1 MDDLQKKV
9 YAALPDSEKKN
20 FRAAVAAGD
29 NIAIN
34 TYIRLAGL
42 PDLLPDDLQEDFYKK
57 NKYDIHKQ
65 FHNMPDK
72 LPALPN
78 NNIDNTL
85 QEKTTAGGVDGLAA
99 FEKKYTNIIDN
110 TCRSFYDIHPDLV
123 KKTPFMWYN
132 SLLYELK
139 KVLPSINISRPEV
152 VGVAWDCF
160 CNLMYKIGLF
170 PTMEAFTCLTG
181 IYKDTLNRQ
190 LSPEYI
196 ELKKKI
202 YNDCKDHLQAQVTY
216 NPMTQVNKMF
226 ILKSVYGYSEN
237 NVNSDLVAGLPD
249 RQGLNVDDIPLFDS
263 VDDL

>member
-42 PDLLPDDLQEDFYKK
+42 PDLLPDDLQDDFYKK
-57 NKYDIHKQ
+57 QKYDTRKQ

-72 LPALPN
+72 QNIIPALT
-78 NNIDNTL
+78 DNTL
-85 QEKTTAGGVDGLAA
+85 QEKAAAGGVDGLAA
-99 FEKKYTNIIDN
+99 FKEEYTNIIEN
-110 TCRSFYDIHPDLV
+110 TCRSFYDIHPDVV

-139 KVLPSINISRPEV
+139 KVLPIIDLSRPEV

-237 NVNSDLVAGLPD
+237 NSSNDLVSGLPD
-249 RQGLNVDDIPLFDS
+249 RQGLNVDDIPSFDLS
-263 VDDL
+263 DDL

>member
-20 FRAAVAAGD
+20 FRAAVAASD

-42 PDLLPDDLQEDFYKK
+42 PDLLPDDLQDDFYKK
-57 NKYDIHKQ
+57 SKYDTRKQ
-65 FHNMPDK
+65 FHNMP
-72 LPALPN
+72 ALPEK
-78 NNIDNTL
+78 DNTP
-85 QEKTTAGGVDGLAA
+85 QEKTAAGGVDNLAA
-99 FEKKYTNIIDN
+99 FEKEYTNIIEN
-110 TCRSFYDIHPDLV
+110 TCRSFYDMHPDIV

-139 KVLPSINISRPEV
+139 KVLPTIDLSRPEA

-190 LSPEYI
+190 LSPAFI

-249 RQGLNVDDIPLFDS
+249 RQGLNVDDIPSFDLS
-263 VDDL
+263 DDL